1 VGELFLFPDLTSKKS
16 DTAAAQD
23 GASLDSQARE
33 DALDV
38 RRSWIVEAPAGSGK
52 TGLLI
57 QRYLKLLGQE
67 GVTEPEQV
75 LAITFTKKATQEIR
89 ERILEELEAAT
100 EGAPLKR
107 EAKFERTTRE
117 LAAAVLRRD
126 EALGWGLLDRPRR
139 LRVQTIDSV
148 CAEIARSLPVLSGT
162 GGGLAPVDD
171 AAPLYRE
178 AARRTLMQLGGNDA
192 VLDESLTK
200 LLLHRDGSLGDCER
214 LIAEMLQRREQW
226 AEFVP
231 LRGEELTEEYLDG
244 VVRPRLER
252 ALEIAICTALTRLE
266 QAMPAKILRDLA
278 ETARSMSRTA
288 GSGSAGAEEEPS
300 PIAICAD
307 RINLPS
313 ANADDLAHWR
323 ALIHLL
329 VTPTKR
335 TWRKMLGEKTLG
347 FPLPKYEKERL
358 KEIIDALRHDDYLQ
372 AVIASVDILP
382 PVKYP
387 QEQWEQAKAL
397 FRVLR
402 RALAELQVVFAEGG
416 ECDFTELTLLAKH
429 ALDAGGASEMT
440 AVTGM
445 RLEHLLVDEMQ
456 DTSTSHYEV
465 IQLLTQGWDGA
476 SQTAFLVGDP
486 KQSIY
491 MFRQARV
498 ELFLRTME
506 TKRLGELPLGCLR
519 LTANFRSQEALVEAF
534 NEDFELLFP
543 MARSGANDGEVA
555 FVKAVAVRPVT
566 ELENGAEAIRWHT
579 NALPVRLRPE
589 EKQRTIRQQRR
600 RDAATVREVVE
611 QWRATPLPEGRTA
624 PWRVAVLVRNR
635 NHLADIVS
643 ELKGGDGRAAI
654 PYRAVDIEEL
664 GERQEVLDLLALTRA
679 LRHPADRVAWLAV
692 LRAPWCG
699 MGLADLHVLTGAD
712 DLEWRERSM
721 WEAVKE
727 RGEFLSADGV
737 ARLERL
743 WPVMEAA
750 EQQRGRLSTATW
762 VERTWRTL
770 GGNAYLTAEEM
781 ENARRYLQLLDA
793 MEEES
798 GQVDLGQLEQ
808 RMKKL
813 YAESP
818 MRADAVEL
826 VTIHKAKGLEWDVV
840 LVPGL
845 ERLTQGD
852 APSLLTW
859 EEMDAAADDAA
870 HVMLAPI
877 EGKGEESRELN
888 AWLKGMQR
896 ARKAAERRRLFY
908 VACTRAREALHLFAA
923 PETKKDG
930 EISRRAGSLLEAAW
944 PAAKSHL
951 AEAASIPANVAK
963 MFVRSLFPAAQED
976 QFVGELAA
984 AADEQAQP
992 AMLRRLPLG
1001 FAPEQRF
1008 AVEGKLSYGDA
1019 AMAPAHFERPEGS
1032 FEARAFG
1039 NAVHAFAEMLTKR
1052 LADGTDVDALLRE
1065 VAGWTPRIAT
1075 VLRGDGLAPA
1085 VVDRLVARVKTALA
1099 NMLKDAEGLWVLSPH
1114 EDARSELAL
1123 TSWGETRSSV
1133 RLDRVFLAG
1142 PRPLDAGKDCLWII
1156 DYKTATHGR
1165 ESLDDFLAEEQRK
1178 YGAQMEAYA
1187 RMMQDRVEAGKLR
1200 VGLYYPMLPRLV
1212 WWEPEMKPADADD

>member
-1 VGELFLFPDLTSKKS
+1 VGELFLFPGLTSKDS
-16 DTAAAQD
+16 DTTVTQV

-38 RRSWIVEAPAGSGK
+38 ERSWIVEAPAGSGK

-89 ERILEELEAAT
+89 ERILEELEAAA

-117 LAAAVLRRD
+117 LAEAVLRRD

-148 CAEIARSLPVLSGT
+148 CAEIARSLPVLSGS
-162 GGGLAPVDD
+162 GGGLAPVED

-178 AARRTLMQLGGNDA
+178 AARRTLMELGGNDA
-192 VLDESLTK
+192 VLHESLTK

-252 ALEIAICTALTRLE
+252 ALEIAICSALTRLE
-266 QAMPAKILRDLA
+266 QAMPAKILQDLA
-278 ETARSMSRTA
+278 EIARSMSRT
-288 GSGSAGAEEEPS
+288 SGGDEEHS

-329 VTPTKR
+329 VTPSKR
-335 TWRKMLGEKTLG
+335 TWRKVLGEKTLG

-358 KEIIDALRHDDYLQ
+358 KEIIDALRHDDHLQ
-372 AVIASVDILP
+372 AVIAGVDILP
-382 PVKYP
+382 PSKYP
-387 QEQWEQAKAL
+387 QEQWEEAKAL

-402 RALAELQVVFAEGG
+402 RGLAELQVVFAEGG

-429 ALDAGGASEMT
+429 ALDEGGASELT

-476 SQTAFLVGDP
+476 SQTVFLVGDP

-519 LTANFRSQEALVEAF
+519 LTANFRSQGALVEAF

-543 MARSGANDGEVA
+543 EARGGANDGDVA
-555 FVKAVAVRPVT
+555 FVKAVAVRSAT
-566 ELENGAEAIRWHT
+566 ELENGAEAIRWHA
-579 NALPVRLRPE
+579 NALPVRLNPE

-600 RDAATVREVVE
+600 QDAATVREVVE

-624 PWRVAVLVRNR
+624 PWQIAVLVRNR
-635 NHLADIVS
+635 NHLAAIVS
-643 ELKGGDGRAAI
+643 ELKGGEARAAI

-679 LRHPADRVAWLAV
+679 LLHPADRVAWLAV

-699 MGLADLHVLTGAD
+699 MALADLHVLTGAD
-712 DLEWRERSM
+712 APDWRERSL
-721 WEAVKE
+721 WEAIKE
-727 RGEFLSADGV
+727 RGEFLSVDGV

-750 EQQRGRLSTATW
+750 EQQRGRISTAAW

-770 GGNAYLTAEEM
+770 GGDAYLSPEEM

-798 GQVDLGQLEQ
+798 GQIDLTQLEQ

-818 MRADAVEL
+818 VRADAVEL
-826 VTIHKAKGLEWDVV
+826 MTIHKAKGLEWDVV

-859 EEMDAAADDAA
+859 EEMDSAAEDAA

-944 PAAKSHL
+944 PAAKRHFADAVSVP
-951 AEAASIPANVAK
+951 ENAAR

-984 AADEQAQP
+984 GADEQAQP
-992 AMLRRLPLG
+992 AILRRLPLG
-1001 FAPEQRF
+1001 FVPERRF
-1008 AVEGKLSYGDA
+1008 AVERKLSYGDA
-1019 AMAPAHFERPEGS
+1019 AIAPAHFERPEGS
-1032 FEARAFG
+1032 FEARALG
-1039 NAVHAFAEMLTKR
+1039 NAVHAFAEMLTKG
-1052 LADGTDVDALLRE
+1052 LADGTNVDALPRE
-1065 VAGWTPRIAT
+1065 VAGWTPRIAA

-1085 VVDRLVARVKTALA
+1085 VVDRLAARVKMALG

-1114 EDARSELAL
+1114 EDAMSEFAL
-1123 TSWGETRSSV
+1123 TSWGEGRSSV

-1142 PRPLDAGKDCLWII
+1142 RGPLDAGNDCLWII

-1165 ESLDDFLAEEQRK
+1165 EGVEEFLAEERVK

-1187 RMMQDRVEAGKLR
+1187 RMMQDRVEAGRLR

-1212 WWEPEMKPADADD
+1212 WWEPEMEPVDADD